1 MPFCVVICFGENRE
15 KKRREQGGE
24 KNKHT
29 KEGGAKKQKETMF
42 TEKGT
47 VRDSL
52 VEMNR
57 REKANREWIRSPHTK
72 EYLKKFRDE
81 VVCSSTRKSEG
92 FSRENFSF

>member
-1 MPFCVVICFGENRE
+1 M
-15 KKRREQGGE
+15 
-24 KNKHT
+24 
-29 KEGGAKKQKETMF
+29 
-42 TEKGT
+42 
-47 VRDSL
+47 RDSL

-92 FSRENFSF
+92 FSRENFRFKIGTEVPTLSICLRVLHFYLIEHSQNDEKYSETTK